1 MEEIPQQT
9 YNAPAQ
15 VQNPNPIYTPPPA
28 PAPAYPGDQLILPM
42 WLKIMLIGGLL
53 IFFLSSI
60 LGSAYTLSFIGNS
73 NNYDYEDRTFWF
85 LIIGLV
91 SQIGIF
97 MMAFAC
103 FFIAFIMKDMDIRV
117 RKGCLMAFTLF
128 MLLLAYS
135 SWTSLMAGIW

>member
-1 MEEIPQQT
+1 MEETPNQNI
-9 YNAPAQ
+9 NAPADGQ
-15 VQNPNPIYTPPPA
+15 TLYSAYTPPP
-28 PAPAYPGDQLILPM
+28 PPTLAYPSDQLILPT

-60 LGSAYTLSFIGNS
+60 LGSFYTLSYIGES
-73 NNYDYEDRTFWF
+73 YNYDYEDRIYWS
-85 LIIGLV
+85 IILSII

-103 FFIAFIMKDMDIRV
+103 FFITFILKDMDIRV

-135 SWTSLMAGIW
+135 SWASLLSMY